1 MVDNGRDEAWRAYL
15 RKYGMAAVQPQ
26 LLPDGSRYPPPF
38 EWHGPPRSYVVR
50 YEGLGRDEA
59 EFDFELDAP
68 RHRQDGYVVS
78 HREWREHRGFGA
90 VRRWL
95 TWPFKVRYWGPLF
108 AQPPRHPVSTFA
120 RPGVLVV
127 TYTRDDER
135 YESPSGEAG

>member
-68 RHRQDGYVVS
+68 RHLRIPRKPISQSGVFDHPAS
-78 HREWREHRGFGA
+78 ETA
-90 VRRWL
+90 VRSTRGW
-95 TWPFKVRYWGPLF
+95 VQPLM
-108 AQPPRHPVSTFA
+108 
-120 RPGVLVV
+120 V
-127 TYTRDDER
+127 TSSRV
-135 YESPSGEAG
+135 